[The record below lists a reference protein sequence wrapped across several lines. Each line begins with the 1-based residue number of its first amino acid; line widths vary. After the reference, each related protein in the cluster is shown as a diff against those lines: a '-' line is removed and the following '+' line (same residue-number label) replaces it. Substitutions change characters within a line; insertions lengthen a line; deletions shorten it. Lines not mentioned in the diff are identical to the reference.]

1 MPEPRDPLDAFDD
14 TIIETVARER
24 DVEMETLR
32 DLVRR
37 QQELVRSLPGVD
49 DIVYEWRKAFA
60 TDPLVERRP
69 DAYYLSVPGHV
80 WPEFASSLSA
90 STEELNAVRAV
101 HDRQFRAV
109 LGDVGGDTDAL
120 VLTRP

>member
-1 MPEPRDPLDAFDD
+1 MQ
-14 TIIETVARER
+14 
-24 DVEMETLR
+24 TLR
-32 DLVRR
+32 DLVRK
-37 QQELVRSLPGVD
+37 QQEVVRSLPGVD

-60 TDPLVERRP
+60 TDPLVECRP

-90 STEELNAVRAV
+90 SSEELNAVRAV